1 MAAPRPRGRDG
12 DDRSRVHRV
21 RRLRLPARPAG
32 GHGAAAG
39 RRLGRPLQ
47 RAAHRAIPRHR
58 GLPHRDDQ
66 SRAARDRG
74 VHPDRDRGPKAR
86 RAGALHAVTPVPV
99 AALVSGGGTNL
110 QALLDALGRDSA
122 VARITRVVSSRADS
136 AALERA
142 RRADVPVTVLA
153 DPADAAELVR
163 AVGDARLVVLAG
175 YLKRVP
181 PAAVARF
188 RWRLINIH
196 PALLPAFGGDGM
208 YGRRVHEAVL
218 ASGVALSG
226 ATVHYV
232 DEEYDRGPIL
242 AQWPVPVR
250 ADDTPDSLA
259 ARVLEVEH
267 RLLPAAVLA
276 LARLGVPERAVRL
289 CAKRA
294 AFITGDNLAVEID

>member
-1 MAAPRPRGRDG
+1 
-12 DDRSRVHRV
+12 
-21 RRLRLPARPAG
+21 
-32 GHGAAAG
+32 
-39 RRLGRPLQ
+39 
-47 RAAHRAIPRHR
+47 
-58 GLPHRDDQ
+58 
-66 SRAARDRG
+66 
-74 VHPDRDRGPKAR
+74 
-86 RAGALHAVTPVPV
+86 VTPVPV

-259 ARVLEVEH
+259 ARVLAVEH

-289 CAKRA
+289 RAKRA